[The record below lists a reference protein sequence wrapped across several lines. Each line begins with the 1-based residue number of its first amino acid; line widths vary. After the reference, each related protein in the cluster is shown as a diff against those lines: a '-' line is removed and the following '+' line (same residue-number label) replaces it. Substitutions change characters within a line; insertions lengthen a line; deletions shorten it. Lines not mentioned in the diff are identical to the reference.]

1 MKVLANGWVL
11 VAHKRD
17 VVLAMSERSHVGV
30 EYAVWT
36 LDLEGNTIWGTYTE
50 SLRNACDQFYWKLE
64 NRTGPDIEPKLEEE
78 N

>member
-17 VVLAMSERSHVGV
+17 VVLAMSERPHVGM

-36 LDLEGNTIWGTYTE
+36 LDREGNTVWGAYTE

-64 NRTGPDIEPKLEEE
+64 NLTGPDIEPKLEKE

>member
-1 MKVLANGWVL
+1 MNVKVLANGWVL

-17 VVLAMSERSHVGV
+17 VVLAMSEQPHVGT

-36 LDLEGNTIWGTYTE
+36 LDREGNTIWGTYTE
-50 SLRNACDQFYWKLE
+50 PRLE
-64 NRTGPDIEPKLEEE
+64 GE